1 MKCLTGEHFVVYR
14 PLRLIEGRDSV
25 AIQMSA
31 SAIAIT
37 MCSGKTKWAKR
48 VGHGYCFLPES
59 CRISSCVSVGSLL
72 LLPFPTDFFPRR
84 TRAESN
90 LREKSTRHTIIK
102 SLMMRKNQQ
111 PKKET
116 LFWILRIS
124 SICLPVI
131 FNDHIIMV
139 GWLDSDSRWQL
150 TLSSQPTKRN
160 RQNVLQWIDTSK
172 KMRAEKGWCNRKND
186 DIQHNKWGTK
196 KWAGPEKPIRW
207 VFQ

>member
-90 LREKSTRHTIIK
+90 LRERINSQSGSLLHSFDKQTTRTTVATAHDIFGCSSQLVYSMSNTHFTAFGRELINIWENDKHLRKYLRIRSDGNIFRTWNEMFSTRNIRR
-102 SLMMRKNQQ
+102 LRK
-111 PKKET
+111 
-116 LFWILRIS
+116 
-124 SICLPVI
+124 
-131 FNDHIIMV
+131 
-139 GWLDSDSRWQL
+139 L
-150 TLSSQPTKRN
+150 TLTK
-160 RQNVLQWIDTSK
+160 
-172 KMRAEKGWCNRKND
+172 
-186 DIQHNKWGTK
+186 
-196 KWAGPEKPIRW
+196 
-207 VFQ
+207 

>member
-1 MKCLTGEHFVVYR
+1 MKSFRIVKWANVTRRPEMKKNGQKMKCLTGEHFVVYR

-111 PKKET
+111 PKR
-116 LFWILRIS
+116 L
-124 SICLPVI
+124 VI
-131 FNDHIIMV
+131 ALI
-139 GWLDSDSRWQL
+139 W
-150 TLSSQPTKRN
+150 
-160 RQNVLQWIDTSK
+160 
-172 KMRAEKGWCNRKND
+172 
-186 DIQHNKWGTK
+186 
-196 KWAGPEKPIRW
+196 
-207 VFQ
+207 